1 MLLFFCLSCGS
12 PQPINGLLPTLLSLS
27 PHANWNPHSC
37 FNVTRRQLRHA
48 AVFCMWNPLS
58 PGPSTGVGCNQLQ
71 VPDKVNAVLGRNI
84 TLSCKIDF
92 GSNITLTQSSWDRRL
107 PSGTITLAV
116 YNPRDGIYIPQE
128 YARRVSFVSPSARD
142 ATIVITGA
150 TFADIGTYI
159 CKVSTFPLGIDQ
171 AVTSVQVL
179 GELLRSVFSLS
190 CCCCYCC
197 AATVLTRLVYFP
209 NQQSCHD

>member
-1 MLLFFCLSCGS
+1 MSCNRLL
-12 PQPINGLLPTLLSLS
+12 
-27 PHANWNPHSC
+27 
-37 FNVTRRQLRHA
+37 
-48 AVFCMWNPLS
+48 
-58 PGPSTGVGCNQLQ
+58 

-84 TLSCKIDF
+84 TLSCRIDF

-107 PSGTITLAV
+107 PSGAITLAV

-128 YARRVSFVSPSARD
+128 YARRVSFVSPSSQD

-171 AVTSVQVL
+171 ALTSVNVL
-179 GELLRSVFSLS
+179 GELQRPIFSLS
-190 CCCCYCC
+190 CC
-197 AATVLTRLVYFP
+197 
-209 NQQSCHD
+209 

>member
-1 MLLFFCLSCGS
+1 MYLKGF
-12 PQPINGLLPTLLSLS
+12 PPP
-27 PHANWNPHSC
+27 
-37 FNVTRRQLRHA
+37 
-48 AVFCMWNPLS
+48 PL
-58 PGPSTGVGCNQLQ
+58 STGVSCNQLL

-84 TLSCKIDF
+84 TLSCRIDF

-142 ATIVITGA
+142 ATIVIAGA

-171 AVTSVQVL
+171 ALTTVDVL
-179 GELLRSVFSLS
+179 GEAQRPIVSFR
-190 CCCCYCC
+190 CCCCCFSKP
-197 AATVLTRLVYFP
+197 TVVR
-209 NQQSCHD
+209 D